1 MLILSSDLSMDWDN
15 VLVELLLNLV
25 SDSGAWL
32 KSSLECFERKDIIVK
47 KAKHS
52 NKNFEHRAKLLFEKL
67 I

>member
-25 SDSGAWL
+25 SEGGAWL
-32 KSSLECFERKDIIVK
+32 KSSLERIERKDIIVK

-52 NKNFEHRAKLLFEKL
+52 KKNFEHRAKLLF
-67 I
+67 